1 MATTL
6 IVSVEGMTCNHCV
19 SSVSKELLAL
29 PGVSDVEV
37 DLDPQGVSTVT
48 MSVDAKIPEADIS
61 EAISEAGYQMVGGGE

>member
-6 IVSVEGMTCNHCV
+6 VVSVEGMTCNHCV

-29 PGVSDVEV
+29 PGVRGVEV

-61 EAISEAGYQMVGGGE
+61 EAISEAGYQMVGGTE

>member
-6 IVSVEGMTCNHCV
+6 VVSVEGMTCNHCV

-29 PGVSDVEV
+29 PGVTDVGV

-61 EAISEAGYQMVGGGE
+61 EAISEAGYQMVGGTE